1 MFFPVWAMTNSD
13 LHWPLW
19 LPKED
24 VRPPLAVVSV
34 LDVVMA
40 LTSDAENLPFLH
52 KREGRVGHA
61 EKSGRWVCGG
71 GMGRGL
77 SVFSICGW
85 FRAPFPRPVLCSD
98 ELNHKRERATLIA
111 EICEFLESIFP
122 SWLTRVALT
131 KSLFLW
137 KKIPVNTFFPFTSA
151 PILKNL
157 TGASIRVLDR
167 NGKIFHKKRQEL

>member
-13 LHWPLW
+13 LHRPVW

-34 LDVVMA
+34 LDVAMT

-52 KREGRVGHA
+52 EREGGVGHA
-61 EKSGRWVCGG
+61 EQSGRWVCGG
-71 GMGRGL
+71 GVGRGL
-77 SVFSICGW
+77 SIFPICGW
-85 FRAPFPRPVLCSD
+85 FRAPFPRPALYSDVLN
-98 ELNHKRERATLIA
+98 LKRERAPLVA

-131 KSLFLW
+131 KSLFLG
-137 KKIPVNTFFPFTSA
+137 KKIPANTSSPFTSA
-151 PILKNL
+151 PVLKNL
-157 TGASIRVLDR
+157 TGASIRVLDGI
-167 NGKIFHKKRQEL
+167 GKISHKKWQEL